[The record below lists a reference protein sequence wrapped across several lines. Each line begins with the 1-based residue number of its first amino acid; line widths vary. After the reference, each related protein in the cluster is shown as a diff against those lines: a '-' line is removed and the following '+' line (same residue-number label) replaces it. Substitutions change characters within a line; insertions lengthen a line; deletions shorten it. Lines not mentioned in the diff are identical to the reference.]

1 MCACMWFQTTG
12 DVKRYKT
19 GDDDNFSQ
27 VSSTDTLMIEGGA
40 IRRRSEGCGGEEL
53 SLLCSHS
60 CIQRAYL
67 GGWGTQ
73 ALLY

>member
-27 VSSTDTLMIEGGA
+27 VSSTEMYVDDWGRNEEEEWRVGG
-40 IRRRSEGCGGEEL
+40 RSWAYFVHIAAYRE
-53 SLLCSHS
+53 
-60 CIQRAYL
+60 CI
-67 GGWGTQ
+67 
-73 ALLY
+73 